1 MRKRDSNSVMASKS
15 SDRLVGRILGVRR
28 PRRFLAAV
36 FVVVAVAG
44 AIQLA
49 EAAPCP
55 HGGCP
60 GGAARK
66 PLGRRA

>member
-1 MRKRDSNSVMASKS
+1 MASKS

-60 GGAARK
+60 AVPPRK